1 MSDRTFLAVVSLA
14 SGVVLSSIGFLLHR
28 RFSEPSEPGGGFRPA
43 GPPGRGLAAYA
54 GAALLVFG
62 VCFLLAGLT
71 FLFV

>member
-14 SGVVLSSIGFLLHR
+14 SGAVLCCVGFVLHR
-28 RFSEPSEPGGGFRPA
+28 RFSEPFEPGGGFRPA

-54 GAALLVFG
+54 GAGLLVFG
-62 VCFLLAGLT
+62 ACFLLAGLT